1 MGEAHMKILIL
12 VTGLVLS
19 ATTHASNMDWV
30 PLTKKILA
38 AHAAECKNAKIT
50 VSEIVKNSHIKGSVS
65 GLNEASLEDFKMV
78 FYVKTN
84 TWYVHPYEHNENQPS
99 GYSYSDLTTG
109 GNFWIR
115 SVFRTPAKKMLA
127 ILVPSPHY
135 IYAKKSSAS
144 DLLKFACSSIEIPGN
159 GDFSP

>member
-1 MGEAHMKILIL
+1 MKILIL
-12 VTGLVLS
+12 ISGFLMT
-19 ATTHASNMDWV
+19 ATTFATDLEWQALS
-30 PLTKKILA
+30 KKILEQ
-38 AHAAECKNAKIT
+38 HVQECKVATIK

-65 GLNEASLEDFKMV
+65 GLSEASLENFKML

-84 TWYVHPYEHNENQPS
+84 NWYVHPYQYNQNQPS

-115 SVFRTPAKKMLA
+115 SVFRVPSKEMAV

-135 IYAKKSSAS
+135 IYAKKSSLK
-144 DLLKFACSSIEIPGN
+144 DLLKFACKHVIVPGN
-159 GDFSP
+159 GQFTP

>member
-1 MGEAHMKILIL
+1 MGDTHMKILIL
-12 VTGLVLS
+12 IAGILVSASTYATNLEWVALS
-19 ATTHASNMDWV
+19 
-30 PLTKKILA
+30 KKILKD
-38 AHAAECKNAKIT
+38 HAAECAVAK
-50 VSEIVKNSHIKGSVS
+50 VSVTQIVKNSHIQGSVS
-65 GLNEASLEDFKMV
+65 GLNETSLEDFKMV

-84 TWYVHPYEHNENQPS
+84 NWYVHPYEYNPAQPS
-99 GYSYSDLTTG
+99 GYSYSDLTAG

-135 IYAKKSSAS
+135 IYTKKGSES
-144 DLLKFACSSIEIPGN
+144 DLLKYACAYVEIPGN